1 MPKIAEAGKQN
12 GTAVY
17 NTDRTRMPVDIRTA
31 KNDNVRTP
39 KELYDELDAEFRFDH
54 DPCPYSTKDW
64 DGVSVSDSCGGTMM
78 TSVDNG
84 LHTSWGQSSFVNPP
98 FSKIKPW
105 VQKALAE
112 CRKGKTVVM
121 LITARTNANYWH
133 QYIFPFAKEIR
144 FMRGKV
150 NFPGYLEGKG
160 LIHCS
165 IRLSSTPGCTPLS
178 THQ

>member
-1 MPKIAEAGKQN
+1 
-12 GTAVY
+12 
-17 NTDRTRMPVDIRTA
+17 MPVDIRTA

-144 FMRGKV
+144 FMKGKV
-150 NFPGYLEGKG
+150 NSLGYPEGKG
-160 LIHCS
+160 LPMGIALLVFQGAPPLAS
-165 IRLSSTPGCTPLS
+165 AGIALPKYSTVRGCLL
-178 THQ
+178 